1 MGWYQALG
9 AIITSEEIMSEAS
22 RKGKENIRFIPTSG
36 PLIIDTD
43 AGIDD
48 ATAMFV
54 LFKYD
59 RFQVEAITCVR
70 GSTNVYNAAINVQ
83 KVLNVANKTEVST
96 HDYINREINIK
107 LKIP

>member
-1 MGWYQALG
+1 MWWYQALG
-9 AIITSEEIMSEAS
+9 AIITSEEMMSEAN
-22 RKGKENIRFIPTSG
+22 RRGKEHVHLIPTSG

-70 GSTNVYNAAINVQ
+70 GNTNVFNAAINVQ

-96 HDYINREINIK
+96 HDYSNREINIK
-107 LKIP
+107 